1 MLQTKTN
8 ESIERL
14 QEGNDQQLAGYT
26 KALEG
31 TNEHY
36 SSLIEQQGTKLED
49 VLSNGLLLLS
59 NKLEKV
65 TKDGQ
70 EKLNEE
76 VEGLTS
82 AVKTEQ
88 REIKNSLKETTGVV
102 DELKSALDESIK
114 KACRDK

>member
-1 MLQTKTN
+1 MAIVQTMTN

-65 TKDGQ
+65 TKRWGQ

-102 DELKSALDESIK
+102 DELKISA
-114 KACRDK
+114 R